1 MLKHPFYDQSLDC
14 IFAPSRH
21 FCHNAIRSQSSSV
34 FSLDSTHCW
43 SPGLS
48 VLPESQLQALRSYA
62 VITVDQDIPF
72 LGSAFFIGFVI
83 KHPFHHSFAVVFQG
97 DNPEAH

>member
-1 MLKHPFYDQSLDC
+1 MPRHD
-14 IFAPSRH
+14 IFVTMPSDLSHR
-21 FCHNAIRSQSSSV
+21 V
-34 FSLDSTHCW
+34 FSRLIQRIVGRLD
-43 SPGLS
+43 LS
-48 VLPESQLQALRSYA
+48 VLPELQLQDLRSYA
-62 VITVDQDIPF
+62 VTTVDQDIPF